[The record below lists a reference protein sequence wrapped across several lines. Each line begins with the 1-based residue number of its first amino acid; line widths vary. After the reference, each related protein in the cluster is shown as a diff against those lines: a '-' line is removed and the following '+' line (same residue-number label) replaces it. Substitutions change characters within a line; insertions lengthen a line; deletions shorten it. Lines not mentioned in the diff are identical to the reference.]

1 MSKFYDA
8 TKEFKP
14 FEISANPK
22 LRHPNKGRIDV
33 NPYTGNRSKKF
44 GK

>member
-1 MSKFYDA
+1 MKTYDA

-14 FEISANPK
+14 FTISATPK
-22 LRHPNKGRIDV
+22 VRHPNKGRSEV